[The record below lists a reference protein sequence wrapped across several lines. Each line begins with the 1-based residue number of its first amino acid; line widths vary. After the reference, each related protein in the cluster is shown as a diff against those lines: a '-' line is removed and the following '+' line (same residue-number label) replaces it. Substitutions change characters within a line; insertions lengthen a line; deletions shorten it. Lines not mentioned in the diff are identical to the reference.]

1 MGSMGINDATNQR
14 PLGLLISEINIFRA
28 PGDVNNYRTFDF
40 PMIQEMAKDSLLVR
54 LVSSKAYDQDFI
66 DNFVAA
72 GQELVARGA
81 VGIITSC
88 GFLVLA
94 QKELSRRLSVPVAAS
109 SLLQIPSIRTI
120 MPPEQA
126 IGILTF
132 DGSRLNETHLK
143 AIGIHDMSQIY
154 ITGPPQ
160 DGEMKK
166 YIRDG
171 APYDFPVLETEVV
184 NAALAHIKRHP
195 DIGVLVLECTQFPPF
210 AHGVQQATGLP
221 VYDVY
226 TLGRWLYSAIVRT
239 PFSSWTEE
247 EVTDAKQRRTRSE
260 RELLEHGSVPVLPG

>member
-1 MGSMGINDATNQR
+1 MGSMGIEDVATGQR

-28 PGDVNNYRTFDF
+28 PGDVNNHRTFDF

-72 GQELVARGA
+72 GQELVNRGA

-94 QKELSRRLSVPVAAS
+94 QKEYDSGYAS
-109 SLLQIPSIRTI
+109 TVEIPSIRTI

-143 AIGIHDMSQIY
+143 AIGINDMAQIY

-171 APYDFPVLETEVV
+171 APYDFSVLEAEVV
-184 NAALAHIKRHP
+184 SAALAHIKRHP

-226 TLGRWLYSAIVRT
+226 TLGRWLYSAIART
-239 PFSSWTEE
+239 PFSTWTEE
-247 EVTDAKQRRTRSE
+247 EVLDAKQRRTRSK
-260 RELLEHGSVPVLPG
+260 RELLEHSSVPGSA